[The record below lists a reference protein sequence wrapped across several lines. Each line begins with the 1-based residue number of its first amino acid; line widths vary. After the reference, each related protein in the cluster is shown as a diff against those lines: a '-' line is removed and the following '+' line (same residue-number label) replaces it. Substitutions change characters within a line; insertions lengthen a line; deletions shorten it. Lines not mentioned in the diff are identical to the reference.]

1 MPLPVCR
8 DRCTAS
14 PVDSVLSYVPKL
26 SKLSPFRMVKKP
38 RQLSFDDIYQTW
50 LDFCINAEPKDEW
63 QKWYDSFNY
72 VEGVATREMN
82 EASNEIILRK
92 DEIFATGSK
101 TYITAK
107 QVGKFDLQER
117 AKHGAEGHH
126 QGIGNGK
133 DVR

>member
-1 MPLPVCR
+1 MISIRRGWTSALTQSR
-8 DRCTAS
+8 
-14 PVDSVLSYVPKL
+14 
-26 SKLSPFRMVKKP
+26 
-38 RQLSFDDIYQTW
+38 
-50 LDFCINAEPKDEW
+50 KDEW

-107 QVGKFDLQER
+107 VASLIYKNEPNTGQKATIR
-117 AKHGAEGHH
+117 ASMEKMFG
-126 QGIGNGK
+126 
-133 DVR
+133 D